1 MAIDIISS
9 KVPKYTE
16 VPKQPVKT
24 EVHIDAP
31 HLSNAAVTAKVQ
43 DVQADSGSNSDAGAK
58 QQAMEGQVSEEFI
71 KATVKDTNT
80 KLRTSNTR
88 CEFKYHEDTKRIS
101 ITIRDQE
108 TDEVIKEIPPEK
120 SLEMVARMWELAG
133 ILVDEKR

>member
-1 MAIDIISS
+1 MSIEIISS

-16 VPKQPVKT
+16 TIKQPAKAD
-24 EVHIDAP
+24 VHVEAP
-31 HLSNAAVTAKVQ
+31 QLTNVATQQKVTH
-43 DVQADSGSNSDAGAK
+43 VQAESGSHSDEQSR
-58 QQAMEGQVSEEFI
+58 QQNMEGQVSEEFI
-71 KATVKDTNT
+71 KTTVKDTNS
-80 KLRTSNTR
+80 KLRTAHTK

-133 ILVDEKR
+133 ILVDERR